1 MQKKQNNMAKKKLSR
16 KEYYK
21 GSNNIGF
28 FPK

>member
-21 GSNNIGF
+21 RSNNIGF